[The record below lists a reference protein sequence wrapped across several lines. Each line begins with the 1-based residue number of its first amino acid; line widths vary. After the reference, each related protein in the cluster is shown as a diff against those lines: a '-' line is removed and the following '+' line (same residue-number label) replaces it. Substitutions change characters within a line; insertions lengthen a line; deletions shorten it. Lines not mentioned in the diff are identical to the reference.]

1 VVRVPKR
8 SLVGVALLATWLAGT
23 GRAIPADPVAHSIE
37 QFLARNGQP
46 RAFKALRRMDAEHRG
61 DRGWLEA
68 ITEYT
73 AAEGFRYRITA
84 EGGSEELRTR
94 VLKAVLDGELEA
106 SRVSEVERSALVPSN
121 YRFAANG
128 VDADGLANVL
138 LTPRR
143 KEPALIS
150 GTMFLRPD
158 DGTLVRVQGRLA
170 KSPSFWVQDVEV
182 VRTYKRFDGVA
193 VPMTFQSKAHV
204 RFLGEATLR
213 ETYVYSEIDGRQ
225 PSSGT

>member
-1 VVRVPKR
+1 
-8 SLVGVALLATWLAGT
+8 
-23 GRAIPADPVAHSIE
+23 
-37 QFLARNGQP
+37 
-46 RAFKALRRMDAEHRG
+46 MDAENGGR
-61 DRGWLEA
+61 RGWVEA

-73 AAEGFRYRITA
+73 AAEGFRYRINA

-94 VLKAVLDGELEA
+94 VLKDVLDGEQQT
-106 SRVSEVERSALVPSN
+106 SKVTEVERSALLPSN

-170 KSPSFWVQDVEV
+170 KSPSVWVQNVDV
-182 VRTYKRFDGVA
+182 VRTYKRFGGVV
-193 VPMTFQSKAHV
+193 VPVTFQSKAQV

-213 ETYVYSEIDGRQ
+213 ETYVYSEIDGRRL
-225 PSSGT
+225 SSEK

>member
-1 VVRVPKR
+1 
-8 SLVGVALLATWLAGT
+8 
-23 GRAIPADPVAHSIE
+23 
-37 QFLARNGQP
+37 
-46 RAFKALRRMDAEHRG
+46 MDAENRG
-61 DRGWLEA
+61 RRGWVEA
-68 ITEYT
+68 ITEYS
-73 AAEGFRYRITA
+73 AAEGFRYRIIA

-94 VLKAVLDGELEA
+94 VLKAVLDGEHQA
-106 SRVSEVERSALVPSN
+106 SKVSEVERSALLPSN

-128 VDADGLANVL
+128 VDADGLANIL

-170 KSPSFWVQDVEV
+170 KSPSIWVESVEV
-182 VRTYKRFDGVA
+182 IRTYKQFGGVV
-193 VPMTFQSKAHV
+193 VPVTFQSKAQV

-213 ETYVYSEIDGRQ
+213 ETYAYSEIDGRRL
-225 PSSGT
+225 SSEK

>member
-1 VVRVPKR
+1 MVRLPMPL
-8 SLVGVALLATWLAGT
+8 LVCVALLTTWLAST
-23 GRAIPADPVAHSIE
+23 ARAIPTDPVTQSIE
-37 QFLARNGQP
+37 QFLARSGQP
-46 RAFKALRRMDAEHRG
+46 RAFKALRRMDAENRG
-61 DRGWLEA
+61 RRGWVEA
-68 ITEYT
+68 VTEYT
-73 AAEGFRYRITA
+73 AADGFRYRILA

-94 VLKAVLDGELEA
+94 VLKAVLDGEHQA
-106 SRVSEVERSALVPSN
+106 SNVSEVKRSALLPSN

-128 VDADGLANVL
+128 VDADGLANIL

-170 KSPSFWVQDVEV
+170 KSPSVWVQNVDV
-182 VRTYKRFDGVA
+182 VRTYERIDGVV
-193 VPMTFQSKAHV
+193 VPVTFQSKAQV

-213 ETYVYSEIDGRQ
+213 ETYVYSEIDGRRLS
-225 PSSGT
+225 PDK

>member
-1 VVRVPKR
+1 MAILTTGFVSIARAVP
-8 SLVGVALLATWLAGT
+8 T
-23 GRAIPADPVAHSIE
+23 DPVAHSIE
-37 QFLARNGQP
+37 QFLARSPQP
-46 RAFKALRRMDAEHRG
+46 RAFKVSRRMDAENGGR
-61 DRGWLEA
+61 RGWLEA
-68 ITEYT
+68 FTEYT

-84 EGGSEELRTR
+84 EGGSDEIRTR
-94 VLKAVLDGELEA
+94 VLKPVLDGDQEA
-106 SRVSEVERSALVPSN
+106 FSVSEAGRSSLAPSN

-138 LTPRR
+138 ITPRR

-170 KSPSFWVQDVEV
+170 KSPSFWVQNVEV
-182 VRTYKRFDGVA
+182 VRTYKRIDGVV
-193 VPMTFQSKAHV
+193 VPVAFQSKAQV

-213 ETYVYSEIDGRQ
+213 VTYAYSEIDGKQ
-225 PSSGT
+225 PSSTR